1 MSINCAYLRAD
12 KDVKRR
18 IDLWES
24 QSNSIAKLL
33 TKASHEHNETAFREY
48 ASRLAENRG
57 RIDELRWV
65 LCEKGNE
72 SVLGLYMSGKA
83 GSLTVRE
90 TIGKLRSGELKMDDL
105 SRDAQAMVRK
115 GALELRNSEKQ

>member
-1 MSINCAYLRAD
+1 MSTKDMCLRAD
-12 KDVKRR
+12 KDVRLR

-33 TKASHEHNETAFREY
+33 AKASHEHNETAFKEY
-48 ASRLAENRG
+48 AARLAENRG

-65 LCEKGNE
+65 LSGKGKENI
-72 SVLGLYMSGKA
+72 LGVYVSGKA

-90 TIGKLRSGELKMDDL
+90 MIEKLRLGE
-105 SRDAQAMVRK
+105 
-115 GALELRNSEKQ
+115 